1 MFRYFCSMAKS
12 LPHKTLVLRL
22 SSIGDIILSSPLLRV
37 LRKAVGNNARIDFVV
52 RKEYAE
58 LVQFSHHLSIVHEYD
73 IASGYKGLQELAK
86 QLREERYDLVI
97 DIHDSIRTKL
107 LRVACR
113 ANDVVVMDKR
123 KFERWLLVNLKRNAY
138 DDNLTVAERYI
149 ETVEEYG
156 IKNDDKGLEIF
167 IPDSTLFEIS
177 GKMAKLKL
185 NQFEKVIGICPGSK
199 HFTKRWQKE
208 KFAEVAVRAAK
219 EFNAKILLFGGKEER
234 EDCEFVRTEVARRV
248 SDNAVS
254 NFAGEFSLLES
265 AAALEFCDVVVTN
278 DSGLMHLA
286 AAKQKKIVAIFGSTV
301 KEFGFA
307 PFGTESV
314 VIENNTLDC
323 RPCTH
328 IGRNDCPK
336 GHFKCMVDIGVEEVY
351 SAMTMLVTTK

>member
-1 MFRYFCSMAKS
+1 MPIS
-12 LPHKTLVLRL
+12 LPNKTLVLRL

-37 LRKAVGNNARIDFVV
+37 LRKSVGNNARVDFVV

-58 LVQFSHHLSIVHEYD
+58 LVQYSHHLSIVREYD
-73 IASGYKGLQELAK
+73 IETGYKGLQELAK
-86 QLREERYDLVI
+86 QLRAEKYDLVV

-107 LRVACR
+107 LRVACN

-149 ETVEEYG
+149 ETVEKYG

-177 GKMAKLKL
+177 GKMGKLRL
-185 NQFEKVIGICPGSK
+185 NQFEKVIGVCPGSK

-208 KFAEVAVRAAK
+208 KFAEVAARAAK
-219 EFNAKILLFGGKEER
+219 NFNAKILLFGGEDEK
-234 EDCEFVRTEVARRV
+234 EDCEFVREEVARRV
-248 SDNAVS
+248 SEKSAT

-307 PFGTESV
+307 PYGTESV
-314 VIENNTLDC
+314 VIENNNLAC

-328 IGRNDCPK
+328 IGRKDCPK
-336 GHFKCMVDIGVEEVY
+336 GHFKCMEDIGVEEVY
-351 SAMTMLVTTK
+351 EVVKSFLV

>member
-1 MFRYFCSMAKS
+1 MTPS

-37 LRKAVGNNARIDFVV
+37 LRKSAGNNARIDFVV

-58 LVQFSHHLSIVHEYD
+58 LVRYSHHLSIVHEYD
-73 IASGYKGLQELAK
+73 IASGYKGLQDLAL
-86 QLREERYDLVI
+86 QLRAEKYDLVV

-107 LRVACR
+107 LRAACQTK
-113 ANDVVVMDKR
+113 NVVVIDKR

-149 ETVEEYG
+149 ETVEKYG

-167 IPDSTLFEIS
+167 IPDSTLFEVS
-177 GKMAKLKL
+177 GKMGKLKL

-208 KFAEVAVRAAK
+208 KFAEVGARIAK
-219 EFNAKILLFGGKEER
+219 EFNAKILLFGGEGEQA
-234 EDCEFVRTEVARRV
+234 DCLFVRDEIVRRV
-248 SDNAVS
+248 SEQSVS
-254 NFAGEFSLLES
+254 NFAGDFSLLES
-265 AAALEFCDVVVTN
+265 AAALEFCDVVLTN

-307 PFGTESV
+307 PYGTEA
-314 VIENNTLDC
+314 VIMENTNLDC

-328 IGRNDCPK
+328 IGKKECPK
-336 GHFKCMVDIGVEEVY
+336 GHFKCMVDIGTEEVY
-351 SAMTMLVTTK
+351 TAVKKFL